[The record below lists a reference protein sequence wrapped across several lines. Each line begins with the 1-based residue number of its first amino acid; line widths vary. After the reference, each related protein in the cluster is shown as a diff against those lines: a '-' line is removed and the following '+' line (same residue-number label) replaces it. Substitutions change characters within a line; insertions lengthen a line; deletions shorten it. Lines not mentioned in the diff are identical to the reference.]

1 MRRLLITI
9 LLLSLF
15 ISGCAAE
22 NKGNIDDKIDDRE
35 KNGIVEEEGMD
46 GQEGQGLETEI
57 DPQEEKDGVVNKVEV
72 EEGKEAPDFALDN
85 LYIDKISLSDFR
97 GKIVLLNFWATWC
110 QWCDL
115 EMPDLNKLNAENED
129 LVVLAVNVMEDEWK
143 VRRYI
148 QDGGY
153 EFEVAFDF
161 DGKLAGDY
169 LVEGL
174 PSSFFIDKDGVLQL
188 AYSGMLTYEQMIGV
202 VDAIREMN

>member
-85 LYIDKISLSDFR
+85 LYGDKISLSDFR

-110 QWCDL
+110 QW
-115 EMPDLNKLNAENED
+115 
-129 LVVLAVNVMEDEWK
+129 
-143 VRRYI
+143 
-148 QDGGY
+148 
-153 EFEVAFDF
+153 
-161 DGKLAGDY
+161 
-169 LVEGL
+169 
-174 PSSFFIDKDGVLQL
+174 
-188 AYSGMLTYEQMIGV
+188 
-202 VDAIREMN
+202 